1 MYETVRIRNRKV
13 ENMGNYVVR
22 RNQIEHIWKVSY
34 IKNGFKFPIFVRGT
48 EDEMRDYLESEMGYV
63 GSYHAL
69 TEKEEG
75 AVYELQLTV
84 YLAPRVNPDDDI
96 R

>member
-1 MYETVRIRNRKV
+1 ME
-13 ENMGNYVVR
+13 NYVVR
-22 RNQIEHIWKVSY
+22 RNQVERVWKINY
-34 IKNGFKFPIFVRGT
+34 TKNGFRWPIFIRGT

-69 TEKEEG
+69 TKQEED
-75 AVYELQLTV
+75 AVYQLQLTV
-84 YLAPRVNPDDDI
+84 YLAPRFNVDDHI